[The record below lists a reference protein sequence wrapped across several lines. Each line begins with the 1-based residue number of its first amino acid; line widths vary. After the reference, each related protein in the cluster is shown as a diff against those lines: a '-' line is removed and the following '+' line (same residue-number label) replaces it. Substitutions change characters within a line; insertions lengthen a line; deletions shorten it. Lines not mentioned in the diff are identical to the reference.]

1 MTVDNLDR
9 IGQSIFSTVFEA
21 LCHHFLEYIKVK
33 SGLRDL
39 DMSPAVAPPVAPVA
53 LGKLNRAFCSNSMFV
68 CFCVCVLITGQM

>member
-1 MTVDNLDR
+1 MTVDNLNR

-21 LCHHFLEYIKVK
+21 LCHHFLENIKVK